1 MAGGLDTRGGMDG
14 FAQGFGLVTNLLAQK
29 DQKEIQRAQLAQHA
43 EDRQYGREIQQQEM
57 GLRKDD
63 LAYRRET
70 DQRNYADTQDQ
81 RQYLRQRD
89 ADNASRQDRQFQASY
104 GLQAAGQQQAAARM
118 QREDQRF
125 DMQQQQ
131 FSRQIDQQD
140 KAQQQKQDALIA
152 KSAYAKIAAGGD
164 LDENDLQVFKR
175 NPWMDPRHVLSPQMK
190 SDVDT
195 AGRVFAG
202 DLNSNAP
209 EALDAVNR
217 VFGPDI
223 QKGGGGQ
230 KKIVQVLPGQ
240 TKGTVVFELEV
251 TGEDGQKYNAPMT
264 KNRGTTTDGDEDVL
278 EVPIEKLV
286 DRVSGYKLLSG
297 AFNTPENRHAA
308 LRYGQQ
314 MGLAP
319 ADASSKPLAA
329 PIQKAED
336 GDLDA
341 IANAQTM
348 NQSLGRI
355 SKQISDG
362 KLNLGPI
369 ANRVSEVRNS
379 TGTSTEESRNYG
391 SLNATLERLR
401 NDSLRLNA
409 GVQTDGDAQRAWN
422 ELVTNLNDPKLVQQR
437 LDEISSLNERAIQ
450 LKTNMIQQ
458 RRQNARAEPLD
469 IGTVIPQAGTA
480 QQRGLQLPQATAPA
494 RQQSAA
500 APSIATDDDYNRL
513 PSGTVFIDPNGKQR
527 VKP

>member
-125 DMQQQQ
+125 DLQQQQ
-131 FSRQIDQQD
+131 LTRQMSRQD
-140 KAQQQKQDALIA
+140 KAELEQKDALIA
-152 KSAYAKIAAGGD
+152 RSAYAKIAAGGD
-164 LDENDLQVFKR
+164 LDDNDLEVFKR
-175 NPWMDPRHVLSPQMK
+175 NPWFDPRHVLAPSMQA
-190 SDVDT
+190 DVQT
-195 AGRVFAG
+195 AGKVFSG
-202 DLNSNAP
+202 DLNSNSP

-217 VFGPDI
+217 MFAPNI
-223 QKGGGGQ
+223 QQGGGG
-230 KKIVQVLPGQ
+230 KKRIVQVLPGR
-240 TKGTVVFELEV
+240 TEGTVAFELEV
-251 TGEDGQKYNAPMT
+251 TGDDGKKYTAPMT
-264 KNRGTTTDGDEDVL
+264 KSRGTATDADDEVL
-278 EVPIEKLV
+278 EMPIDKLV
-286 DRVSGYKLLSG
+286 DRVSGYKLLNGVFSI
-297 AFNTPENRHAA
+297 PENRQAA

-319 ADASSKPLAA
+319 KDQMSKPLAA

-437 LDEISSLNERAIQ
+437 LDEISSLNEKAIQ

-469 IGTVIPQAGTA
+469 IGTVIPQAGSA